1 MKGKVTQLCPT
12 LCNPISPGEG
22 NGNPIQ
28 CSYLENPMDR
38 GARWTTVQESDT
50 TEWLTLSLSTLYSGI
65 LQTRNTGVGSL
76 PPPGDLPN
84 PGMEPGSPALKANS
98 LPPEPPRKPK
108 NTGVGSLSLLQGVFS
123 TQESNRGLLH
133 CRWRYQGS
141 PTKIYL
147 ASNVNRVEI
156 QKLCSRGYV
165 RTQLILNTAL

>member
-1 MKGKVTQLCPT
+1 MTSLDSIFKSRDITLPKKVRLVKAMVFPMVMYGCESWTVKKAKHRRLDALELWRWRRLLRVLGLHGDPT
-12 LCNPISPGEG
+12 
-22 NGNPIQ
+22 
-28 CSYLENPMDR
+28 
-38 GARWTTVQESDT
+38 
-50 TEWLTLSLSTLYSGI
+50 
-65 LQTRNTGVGSL
+65 
-76 PPPGDLPN
+76 
-84 PGMEPGSPALKANS
+84 SPALKANS